1 MSDEKYPSVLE
12 YFGERKKRSR
22 SRSLKSISPRAKY
35 SQRDDDDDDDDDTNS
50 SPPPTLLAT
59 SAARSLLENNSS
71 SCMLS
76 MTSSD
81 AATSAHCVVMA
92 QSLRHRKPWIFNAS
106 KGSSRSAKSPRAE
119 VRPPLL
125 LFVVEIVEIVED
137 TNGVVVVLAVIFWRP
152 SRYHERNKRTC
163 WVVQERERDRGHKE
177 YSNKMGMISNERKNP
192 LFFSKQKP

>member
-1 MSDEKYPSVLE
+1 
-12 YFGERKKRSR
+12 
-22 SRSLKSISPRAKY
+22 
-35 SQRDDDDDDDDDTNS
+35 
-50 SPPPTLLAT
+50 
-59 SAARSLLENNSS
+59 
-71 SCMLS
+71 MLS

-119 VRPPLL
+119 VRKPLL

-177 YSNKMGMISNERKNP
+177 YSNKMGDDFKRKKKSPFFFETKNP
-192 LFFSKQKP
+192 KLYSLLYIKCF